1 MSSRKTENY
10 EHQPE
15 DGGQKQNSGEDYDIG
30 GIIFPIAPKPSYE
43 NAEQSGINS
52 TPAFQCIDDLLTE
65 GKITG
70 AKAAWYKSKYQDL
83 LQQLKLTRET
93 ESKCLHEG
101 KELMQLV
108 QKQQSDIEQGE
119 LFPAGV
125 DNEANR
131 LRADLLKSSNELA
144 ACNERIYQLDFNMN
158 VLKEEKRLL
167 ENEFERLPKK
177 EEIDKKI
184 KDYTQEIEE
193 LRLDIAQRLHECK
206 SLKDEQGTRNEQA
219 ELIHGDLEKL
229 ESDEQKLK
237 DKLVKIYGEPA
248 HISKQCELVNRQ
260 IRDLLEK
267 NKLNEANVTEVD
279 AEFMKFCAKK
289 DVLLIEKEQLAKALE
304 NQRSLYEE
312 KEKEVDLLMKECDL
326 AKERQAEL
334 LGDRTSLDLKIKHV
348 KVDKKTEHD
357 AHARKLREKDRDL
370 KILKKADVH
379 LKVMKDGLAHTK
391 NIYDKIKIEV
401 DLQPRDDGTLMEKRR
416 ELQREVDIAKRAFT
430 QQNSLTLHEK
440 QVVEKGCQEEDRLL
454 CEQGQLRI
462 DVIDLSRLS
471 QIKTDER
478 EQKARDFLKAELRYH
493 KAIED
498 LKTKELSI
506 QDNAKKLT
514 EVQRRLE
521 DFAKLYDIIKN
532 ERNKCVNLIQT
543 STQRAAEMQ
552 EKIKILQNE
561 IEILRT
567 AAAAKDRQYQKAKLK
582 HSNAVVIRDS
592 LRNEVSKQQISAEE
606 LREQMEQ
613 QRLAISK
620 LNDMINKA
628 EENMVELRRQYELSV
643 QERNKRGIQLIE
655 RNEEVCVL
663 YEKINVQGSVI
674 RNGDMEMQSREEEMR
689 FLKMEASDLRRQI
702 DLLKG
707 SLPNKQALDREL
719 TTLQIQLAQ
728 CHDYIVDL
736 EHSLEDSGNV
746 DRMRFLDGKDPTRDE
761 LATKVETLGL
771 RLAKKEEQ
779 LLEKELVHEQIT
791 RLVSKVKSKTNN
803 DKEDTLVLAKSV
815 NEVQSKIKDT
825 TRKMMAMVSE
835 LSMNQANTIKLGQD
849 VKAKETLLEQ
859 CYARMER
866 GQPPSDEIEDE
877 WLNGL
882 KKEINRIQ
890 AVRERKKDEETME
903 QYQIAGGI
911 TTTAEPR
918 PNAYIPDDG
927 NDLPLPRPY
936 GASAP
941 FKPTEPGSNMRHIRK
956 PVIKPIEI

>member
-1 MSSRKTENY
+1 MSPPDKNGENSDESKREKENTSNETE
-10 EHQPE
+10 
-15 DGGQKQNSGEDYDIG
+15 
-30 GIIFPIAPKPSYE
+30 GIIFPIAPQPSFE
-43 NAEQSGINS
+43 NSEQIGISS
-52 TPAFQCIDDLLTE
+52 TPAFQCVDDLLSQGE
-65 GKITG
+65 ITG
-70 AKAAWYKSKYQDL
+70 AKAAWLKSKYQDL
-83 LQQLKLTRET
+83 LKQLKVTRDT
-93 ESKCLHEG
+93 ESQYLHEG

-108 QKQQSDIEQGE
+108 QKQQSEIEQGE

-125 DNEANR
+125 DNDVSR
-131 LRADLLKSSNELA
+131 LRTDLLKYGNELA
-144 ACNERIYQLDFNMN
+144 ACNERIYQLDYN
-158 VLKEEKRLL
+158 LDGLREEKRLL
-167 ENEFERLPKK
+167 EKEFEKLPKK
-177 EEIDKKI
+177 EEIDKKV
-184 KDYTQEIEE
+184 KDYSQEIEE
-193 LRLDIAQRLHECK
+193 LKLDIAQRLHECK
-206 SLKDEQGTRNEQA
+206 TLKDERTSRQEQTGTIKDELEELEREEQ
-219 ELIHGDLEKL
+219 
-229 ESDEQKLK
+229 QLK
-237 DKLVKIYGEPA
+237 DGLVKIYGEPA
-248 HISKQCELVNRQ
+248 HISKQCELISRQ
-260 IRDLLEK
+260 IRDVSEINRLNETQLLEI
-267 NKLNEANVTEVD
+267 NG
-279 AEFMKFCAKK
+279 EFMRFSDKK
-289 DVLLIEKEQLAKALE
+289 SSFLREKDQLSHALDS
-304 NQRSLYEE
+304 QRGFYDE

-348 KVDKKTEHD
+348 LMEKKTEHD
-357 AHARKLREKDRDL
+357 THARKLREKDRDL
-370 KILKKADVH
+370 KILKKADLH
-379 LKVMKDGLAHTK
+379 LKVVRDAFGHTQT
-391 NIYDKIKIEV
+391 IYDKLKAQV
-401 DLQPRDDGTLMEKRR
+401 DAQPKDDGSLLDKRK
-416 ELQREVDIAKRAFT
+416 ELQREVDIAKRAYT
-430 QQNSLTLHEK
+430 QQNALTMHEK
-440 QVVEKGCQEEDRLL
+440 QVVEKGCQEEQRLL

-462 DVIDLSRLS
+462 DTVDLSRLA

-478 EQKARDFLKAELRYH
+478 EHKARDFLKAELRYH

-567 AAAAKDRQYQKAKLK
+567 AAAAKDRQFQKAKLK

-592 LRNEVSKQQISAEE
+592 LRNEVSKNQISAEE

-643 QERNKRGIQLIE
+643 QERNRRGVQLIE

-674 RNGDMEMQSREEEMR
+674 RNGDMELQSREEEIR
-689 FLKMEASDLRRQI
+689 FLRMEAADLRRQI

-719 TTLQIQLAQ
+719 TTLQLQLSQ
-728 CHDYIVDL
+728 CQDYICDL
-736 EHSLEDSGNV
+736 ERSLEDSSNV
-746 DRMRFLDGKDPTRDE
+746 DRVRFLHGNDPAPTDLSE
-761 LATKVETLGL
+761 KIEKLEF
-771 RLAKKEEQ
+771 RLAQKEEQ
-779 LLEKELVHEQIT
+779 LLEKELVHEQIN
-791 RLVSKVKSKTNN
+791 RLVNKVKTKTNN
-803 DKEDTLVLAKSV
+803 GKEDTLSLAKNV
-815 NEVQSKIKDT
+815 NEVQAKIKDT

-835 LSMNQANTIKLGQD
+835 LSMNQANSIKLEQD
-849 VKAKETLLEQ
+849 VKSKETLLEQ

-866 GQPPSDEIEDE
+866 GQPPSDDIEGE
-877 WLNGL
+877 WLNNL
-882 KKEINRIQ
+882 KKEVTRIQ
-890 AVRERKKDEETME
+890 ATQERKKNEEEME
-903 QYQIAGGI
+903 HYKIAGGI

-927 NDLPLPRPY
+927 TDLPLPKPY
-936 GASAP
+936 GAAAP